1 MGINAQTAAQILSK
15 SVIVC
20 VILLALLSVAVVE
33 VVELESR
40 LSTDASTI
48 SQLKNDASH
57 PTLTIWTKSLTLNS
71 AGWLVEGVPDSFDF
85 SVSFN
90 STVPVT
96 LYFLSFAQFVQFV
109 NSHGSISSVSGQYQ
123 YYPATM
129 SLKHAMFTL
138 AEACAGYVSVFQ
150 FAQGGTIFPNVI
162 VTYNPSLSVTG
173 VCASNS

>member
-1 MGINAQTAAQILSK
+1 MVL
-15 SVIVC
+15 
-20 VILLALLSVAVVE
+20 LLAAVAE

-40 LSTDASTI
+40 LSNEMSTI
-48 SQLKNDASH
+48 SKLENEVSH
-57 PTLTIWTKSLTLNS
+57 PTLTIWTKSMTLSS

-96 LYFLSFAQFVQFV
+96 LYFLSYEQLVQFA
-109 NSHGSISSVSGQYQ
+109 NSHGSISSVAGQYQ
-123 YYPATM
+123 YYPATI
-129 SLKHAMFTL
+129 SLKNVVFTL

-150 FAQGGTIFPNVI
+150 FRQSGTIFPNVV
-162 VTYNPSLSVTG
+162 VTYNPSLSATG

>member
-1 MGINAQTAAQILSK
+1 MSK

-20 VILLALLSVAVVE
+20 VILMALLLVAVAE

-40 LSTDASTI
+40 LSNDVSTI
-48 SQLKNDASH
+48 SELENEVSH
-57 PTLTIWTKSLTLNS
+57 PTLTIWTKSMTLSS

-96 LYFLSFAQFVQFV
+96 LYFLSYAQLVQFA

-123 YYPATM
+123 YYPATT
-129 SLKHAMFTL
+129 SLKAVVFTL

-150 FAQGGTIFPNVI
+150 FRQGGTIFPNVV
-162 VTYNPSLSVTG
+162 VTYNPSLSATG